1 MANFAGKTTTP
12 PSRSSDRTRAGR
24 ARLLTGATGL
34 ATLCLGL
41 ATMAGGTASAAT
53 QPTLGV
59 GHSGTY
65 GAVLVDSRGLSL
77 YTLSNSE
84 NKMVCT
90 GKCLSFWP
98 PVVVSKSTTHVD
110 LGPGVT
116 GEIGFMPLTKTTKE
130 VTFDGYPL
138 YTFVKDTGPGQSHGE
153 GVVAFGGTW
162 ELVRPAALVAPAAKA
177 ASGATTKAAA
187 SGTTT
192 TTAYV
197 YK

>member
-1 MANFAGKTTTP
+1 MN
-12 PSRSSDRTRAGR
+12 
-24 ARLLTGATGL
+24 
-34 ATLCLGL
+34 
-41 ATMAGGTASAAT
+41 
-53 QPTLGV
+53 
-59 GHSGTY
+59 
-65 GAVLVDSRGLSL
+65 SRGFSL
-77 YTLSNSE
+77 YTLSNSA

-98 PVVVSKSTTHVD
+98 PVVVSKSTTHID

-116 GEIGFMPLTKTTKE
+116 GEVGFLPLTKTTKE

-162 ELVRPAALVAPAAKA
+162 ELIRPAALVAPA
-177 ASGATTKAAA
+177 TKAAA

-192 TTAYV
+192 TTAYG